1 MKLLLICL
9 LFIQASS
16 AHKASNAG
24 AQKTAQKKPVA
35 KVVQKS
41 TVVAPSNE
49 IHYYKGGG
57 KSVVITPWKDA
68 KRQVLLYNRKGVQ
81 TYAFEEVRQS
91 YQVSATITYNADG
104 SVSVVH
110 VHTNPG
116 ASMYW
121 YEDDYRFKGENQPD
135 SHQSQQMPQS
145 SVEMPKIELW
155 DSVKNDWIHEQQP
168 GGRYLIGN

>member
-9 LFIQASS
+9 LFMQASS
-16 AHKASNAG
+16 AHKASNTG
-24 AQKTAQKKPVA
+24 TQKTAQKKPVA

-41 TVVAPSNE
+41 TTVAPTNE

-91 YQVSATITYNADG
+91 YQVSATINYNEDG
-104 SVSVVH
+104 SVSLVH

-121 YEDDYRFKGENQPD
+121 YEDDYHFKGDNQPD
-135 SHQSQQMPQS
+135 SHQSQQMPRET
-145 SVEMPKIELW
+145 VEMPAVERW
-155 DSVKNDWIHEQQP
+155 DSAKMVWTHM
-168 GGRYLIGN
+168 R